1 MVSGD
6 SYNNREE
13 ITMNMRT
20 HDRSEDVKCLNV
32 FLRNE
37 LSAVETYD
45 QCIKKIDD
53 AKIAS
58 GLADLQNSHQRR
70 VQLLRLKIAE
80 LGGEPEDS
88 SGMWGSFAKMVEGSA
103 AMFGDRSAISA
114 LEEGEDRGR
123 DNYIEKSDDLS
134 PELQRFV
141 NAELLPEQR
150 RSHDMLN
157 RIQQMV
163 H

>member
-1 MVSGD
+1 M
-6 SYNNREE
+6 
-13 ITMNMRT
+13 TMQT
-20 HDRSEDVKCLNV
+20 HNRSEDVNCLNV
-32 FLRNE
+32 FLKNE
-37 LSAVETYD
+37 LSAVETYQ
-45 QCIKKIDD
+45 QCINKVDD
-53 AKIAS
+53 EKIAPS
-58 GLADLQNSHQRR
+58 LADLQNSHERR
-70 VQLLRLKIAE
+70 AQLLRQKIVE
-80 LGGEPEDS
+80 LGGTPVDS
-88 SGMWGSFAKMVEGSA
+88 SGMWGSFAKMVEGGA
-103 AMFGDRSAISA
+103 GLFGDRSAIAA

-157 RIQQMV
+157 RIQKLV